1 MFDSVIRL
9 LSQFGRF
16 LYPYMNDIAVAIMA
30 CLIVIL
36 GTRINRLLRSSL
48 AGSGFVVRTLVFIL
62 VNAFGYGVAIVA
74 LSPLLAGQLKS
85 IPSQWLGLVILATF
99 IAIGAWAQRNN
110 HA

>member
-16 LYPYMNDIAVAIMA
+16 LYPYMNDIAVAIMV
-30 CLIVIL
+30 CLIVIF
-36 GTRINRLLRSSL
+36 GAKINRLLRSPL
-48 AGSGFVVRTLVFIL
+48 AGSGFFVRTLVFIL
-62 VNAFGYGVAIVA
+62 VNAFGYGLAIVA

-85 IPSQWLGLVILATF
+85 IPSQWLGLVVVGSF

-110 HA
+110 HV

>member
-1 MFDSVIRL
+1 MFDSVTRL

-16 LYPYMNDIAVAIMA
+16 LYPYMNDIAVAIVA
-30 CLIVIL
+30 CLIVIFAS
-36 GTRINRLLRSSL
+36 RINRLLRGSL
-48 AGSGFVVRTLVFIL
+48 AGSGFVTRTLVFIL

-110 HA
+110 HV